1 MEGGKKDSSES
12 LGMEIGGSPTP
23 FPSPSPSL
31 FVHLPFNTSSSE
43 VQEHLLHPF
52 YVELSVY
59 GMTGIVEETRQG
71 LKKHR
76 PLQPILITVL
86 PQPCC
91 RCAMSTVTQAGCT
104 HSGLSKSGALFPMKA
119 SLFREGWFHE
129 GSSEQRGHWNDSYEP
144 PSEGELNTLFAYE
157 FSWLS
162 RQWSHHGWASNWIFI
177 SVIRHIPKWWN

>member
-119 SLFREGWFHE
+119 SLFREG
-129 GSSEQRGHWNDSYEP
+129 
-144 PSEGELNTLFAYE
+144 
-157 FSWLS
+157 
-162 RQWSHHGWASNWIFI
+162 
-177 SVIRHIPKWWN
+177 